1 MPDPVLMILTIVFAI
16 FAMMFFIVSHIKDGL
31 RSFLIGLL
39 LFAMFGGCL
48 SWVLIS
54 YGNIE
59 RRIVDTYTPTLIEG
73 SQYIYVK
80 GEAYNITKLF
90 GKNFPES
97 VQIKLE
103 REENWS
109 CGVNWMI
116 VHSFITP
123 VEDGK
128 PVSETIRL
136 YR

>member
-1 MPDPVLMILTIVFAI
+1 MPDLVLMILMIALVIATMI
-16 FAMMFFIVSHIKDGL
+16 FFVVSVSEGL
-31 RSFLIGLL
+31 RFFLVGLL
-39 LFAMFGGCL
+39 SALIFCGCL
-48 SWVLIS
+48 SWILIS
-54 YGNIE
+54 YNNIE
-59 RRIVDTYTPTLIEG
+59 RAYVDTYTPSLVDG

-90 GKNFPES
+90 GRNFPES

-109 CGVNWMI
+109 CGVKWVNSY
-116 VHSFITP
+116 SFITP

-128 PVSETIRL
+128 PVSETVIL